1 MIDEAALGV
10 LADHSQ
16 DKIAVLDENGTF
28 RYANAAVEDILGYD
42 PEELVGESAFE
53 YIHPDDRPEVQSVF
67 TEMTESEASIERT
80 TTYRFRAS
88 DGSWVWMESRM
99 STVTD
104 SELDGYV
111 VSSRDVT
118 ARIEAERKHRETA
131 AQLEELTAVSGD
143 VLWMFT
149 RDWSEL
155 LFINQAYEDVHGRP
169 VAELEADP
177 TTFLDTIHPDDID
190 AVERAMTSLSAGREV
205 DIEYRVNPEQDYE
218 VRVWVR
224 GQPIREDGEVVRLT
238 GFTRDITQRH
248 RRERQL
254 YVMDNL
260 LRHNLRNDMNVILGA
275 AEMIEEAAPEV
286 ADRAEVIRQTGSDL
300 LASAEKERDVI
311 DFLVSDAM
319 PTQIDLVEA
328 VDVAVATITERFPAA
343 TINRTLPDS
352 ATASAVENLGTVI
365 VELIEN
371 AIRHSD
377 SDHPTV
383 SITVEE
389 RAGTTELVVV
399 DECPPFPDNE
409 VNVLT
414 GQQEMSNVYHS
425 TGLGLWLVY
434 WSVEL
439 SDGDIA
445 VDRLQTG
452 GNRICITLP
461 STGA

>member
-1 MIDEAALGV
+1 MIDVAALGV

-16 DKIAVLDENGTF
+16 DKIAVLDEAGTF
-28 RYANAAVEDILGYD
+28 RYVDTAVNHILGYD
-42 PEELVGESAFE
+42 PEELVGENAFE
-53 YIHPDDRPEVQSVF
+53 YVHSEDRSKVQSVF
-67 TEMTESEASIERT
+67 TEMIESEEFTERT
-80 TTYRFRAS
+80 TVYRFRAS
-88 DGSWVWMESRM
+88 DDSWVWMESRM
-99 STVTD
+99 SNLID
-104 SELDGYV
+104 SELDGCV

-205 DIEYRVNPEQDYE
+205 DIEYRVNPEQDYD

-224 GQPIREDGEVVRLT
+224 GQPIREDGEVARIA
-238 GFTRDITQRH
+238 GFTRDITQRY

-275 AEMIEEAAPEV
+275 AEMIAEAAPEV
-286 ADRAEVIRQTGSDL
+286 ADRAEMIRQTGSDL
-300 LASAEKERDVI
+300 LASAEKERDII
-311 DFLVSDAM
+311 DFLVSDAK

-328 VDVAVATITERFPAA
+328 VNGAVATISERFPTA
-343 TINRTLPDS
+343 TIDCTLPDS
-352 ATASAVENLGTVI
+352 ATASAVENLGIVI

-371 AIRHSD
+371 AVRHSD
-377 SDHPTV
+377 DDHPAV

-389 RAGTTELVVV
+389 GPETTELVVE

-414 GQQEMSNVYHS
+414 GEQEMNDVYHS

-434 WSVEL
+434 WSVQF
-439 SDGDIA
+439 SNGDIA
-445 VDRLQTG
+445 VNRTQNS
-452 GNRICITLP
+452 GNCIRIVLP
-461 STGA
+461 STCP

>member
-10 LADHSQ
+10 LADHSH
-16 DKIAVLDENGTF
+16 DKIAVLDEAGTF
-28 RYANAAVEDILGYD
+28 KYANAAVEQVLGYD

-53 YIHPDDRPEVQSVF
+53 YVHPDDRPEVESVF

-118 ARIEAERKHRETA
+118 ARIEAERKYRETA
-131 AQLEELTAVSGD
+131 AKLEGLTAVSGD

-177 TTFLDTIHPDDID
+177 TTFLDTVHPDDID
-190 AVERAMTSLSAGREV
+190 AVEQAMTSLSAGREV
-205 DIEYRVNPEQDYE
+205 DIEYRVNPERDYE

-275 AEMIEEAAPEV
+275 AEMIAEAAPEV

-300 LASAEKERDVI
+300 LASAEKERDII
-311 DFLVSDAM
+311 DFLVSDAK

-328 VDVAVATITERFPAA
+328 VNEAVATISERFPAA
-343 TINRTLPDS
+343 AIDCTLPDS
-352 ATASAVENLGTVI
+352 ASVVAVHNFGIVA

-371 AIRHSD
+371 AVRHSD
-377 SDHPTV
+377 DDNPAV
-383 SITVEE
+383 SVTVEE
-389 RAGTTELVVV
+389 GPETTELVVE
-399 DECPPFPDNE
+399 DECPSFPDNE

-414 GQQEMSNVYHS
+414 GEQEMNNVYHS

-434 WSVEL
+434 WSVQL
-439 SDGDIA
+439 SNGDIA
-445 VDRLQTG
+445 VNRTQNS
-452 GNRICITLP
+452 GNCIRIVLP
-461 STGA
+461 STCP

>member
-28 RYANAAVEDILGYD
+28 RYANGAVEHILGYD

-53 YIHPDDRPEVQSVF
+53 YVHPDDRPEVESVF

-99 STVTD
+99 SKAAD

-118 ARIEAERKHRETA
+118 ARIEAERKYRETA
-131 AQLEELTAVSGD
+131 AQLEGLTAVSGD

-177 TTFLDTIHPDDID
+177 TTFLDTVHPDDID
-190 AVERAMTSLSAGREV
+190 AVEQAMTSLSAGREV
-205 DIEYRVNPEQDYE
+205 DIEYRVNPERDYE

-238 GFTRDITQRH
+238 GFTRDITRRH

-328 VDVAVATITERFPAA
+328 VDVAVATISERFPTA

-352 ATASAVENLGTVI
+352 ASASAVENLGIVI

-377 SDHPTV
+377 GDHPTV

-389 RAGTTELVVV
+389 RAETTELVVV

-414 GQQEMSNVYHS
+414 GEQEMSNVYHS

-434 WSVEL
+434 WGVEL

-445 VDRLQTG
+445 VERMQTG
-452 GNRICITLP
+452 GNRIRIALP

>member
-1 MIDEAALGV
+1 MIDAAALGV

-28 RYANAAVEDILGYD
+28 RYVNAAVKHILGYD
-42 PEELVGESAFE
+42 PEELVGESAFG
-53 YIHPDDRPEVQSVF
+53 YLHPDDRSKVQSIFEETV
-67 TEMTESEASIERT
+67 ESEAFIERT
-80 TTYRFRAS
+80 TAYRFRAS

-99 STVTD
+99 SNLTD

-118 ARIEAERKHRETA
+118 ARIEAEREHRETT
-131 AQLEELTAVSGD
+131 AQLEELAAVSSD

-149 RDWSEL
+149 GDWSEL
-155 LFINQAYEDVHGRP
+155 LFVNPAYEAVYGRP

-177 TTFLDTIHPDDID
+177 TAFLDTIHPDDVD
-190 AVERAMTSLSAGREV
+190 AVEEAMASLSAGREI
-205 DIEYRVNPEQDYE
+205 DIEYRVNPEQDYD
-218 VRVWVR
+218 VWVWVR
-224 GQPIREDGEVVRLT
+224 GQPIRKDGEVVRLA
-238 GFTRDITQRH
+238 GFTRDITRRH

-300 LASAEKERDVI
+300 LASAEKERDII
-311 DFLVSDAM
+311 DFLVSDAK
-319 PTQIDLVEA
+319 PTQVDLVET
-328 VDVAVATITERFPAA
+328 VDVAVATISERFPAA
-343 TINRTLPDS
+343 TVNCTLPDS
-352 ATASAVENLGTVI
+352 ASASAVDNLDIVV
-365 VELIEN
+365 VELVEN

-377 SDHPTV
+377 NDRPTV
-383 SITVEE
+383 SVTVEE
-389 RAGTTELVVV
+389 RTETTELVVA

-409 VNVLT
+409 MNVLT
-414 GQQEMSNVYHS
+414 GEQEMSDVYHS

-434 WSVEL
+434 WSVQL
-439 SDGDIA
+439 SNGDIA
-445 VDRLQTG
+445 VDRTRNS
-452 GNRICITLP
+452 GNRIRIALP
-461 STGA
+461 STGP